1 MDKARIM
8 VVEDEELVGLSIKL
22 FLERVG
28 YEVPFVT
35 SAGEEA
41 VDYFG
46 EARPDLVLMDIHL
59 SGAMSG
65 IEAAGIFQKTHH
77 IPVVYLTAYADADT
91 LEKAKVT
98 EPFGYILK
106 PFDERVLQATIKMAL
121 HKSAAQNAL
130 RQTKERMSSILQSV
144 GDGIIVAAREGIIE
158 YQNPTAQALLGLPGS
173 LEGKPSVFKDIGFW
187 DAKSRAAHVPAWD
200 RVLEEGESLSLTE
213 LVMETGQ
220 AKCTVDLRVEPHR
233 DERGRIIGMV
243 LAFRDAAERTRIQEL
258 IDRELENATAFHKSL
273 LPKDSVDTPFIRMGA
288 FLMPASFG
296 AGDIYGFH
304 AIDTECFGFYMV
316 DVMGHGIA
324 ATSTALLLNRL
335 LTPPSASLLGADLKN
350 PRAVIEAL
358 NRLFSDTWD
367 SFFTICYGVIGMR
380 DRSVRL
386 ARAGHPFP
394 VLQKQKG
401 SPVEVRA
408 GGFAVGVV
416 PHLEVPVFETV
427 MAPGEKIFLY
437 SDGLTDCAGPGDE
450 RFSRETLLRVI
461 QETAGNDVFEAVA
474 RIKADVLA
482 WRGRD
487 LFDDD
492 VSLIALQAK

>member
-8 VVEDEELVGLSIKL
+8 VVEDEELVGLSIKV
-22 FLERVG
+22 FLERAG
-28 YEVPFVT
+28 YEVPLVT
-35 SAGEEA
+35 QAGEQA
-41 VDYFG
+41 VGRAG
-46 EARPDLVLMDIHL
+46 EVRPDLVLMDIRL
-59 SGAMSG
+59 SGEMSG
-65 IEAAGIFQKTHH
+65 IEAAGILHKTHH
-77 IPVVYLTAYADADT
+77 IPVIYLTAHDDEDT

-106 PFDERVLQATIKMAL
+106 PFDERHLQAAIKMAL

-130 RQTKERMSSILQSV
+130 RQTKERMSTILQSV
-144 GDGIIVAAREGIIE
+144 GDGIIVTARDGVIE
-158 YQNPTAQALLGLPGS
+158 YQNPTAQALLGLPIG
-173 LEGKPSVFKDIGFW
+173 LEGKPSVFKEIRFNDLKGRM
-187 DAKSRAAHVPAWD
+187 AKEPAWD
-200 RVLEEGESLSLTE
+200 RVLEKGESFSLTE
-213 LVMETGQ
+213 IVMETEQ

-233 DERGRIIGMV
+233 DERGGIVGMV
-243 LAFRDAAERTRIQEL
+243 LAFRDIAERTRIQEL

-273 LPKDSVDTPFIRMGA
+273 LPKDTVDTPFIRMGA

-304 AIDTECFGFYMV
+304 AIDSENFGFFMV

-335 LTPPSASLLGADLKN
+335 LTPPSTSLLGADPKN
-350 PRAVIEAL
+350 PRAVLEAL
-358 NRLFSDTWD
+358 NRLFSDSWD

-380 DRSVRL
+380 DRSVRMI
-386 ARAGHPFP
+386 RAGHPFP
-394 VLQKQKG
+394 VLQKRQG

-427 MAPGEKIFLY
+427 LDPGEKLLVY
-437 SDGLTDCAGPGDE
+437 SDGLTDCADPGGE
-450 RFSRETLLRVI
+450 RFSRDTLLRVI
-461 QETAGNDVFEAVA
+461 QETAADDVVETVA
-474 RIKADVLA
+474 RIKAAVLA

-492 VSLIALQAK
+492 VSLIALQAT